1 MKLRSIY
8 QASLTALV
16 LTGLGIAIGQP
27 SSAATVYSVLDLGK
41 LISPQTDI
49 RAIDLNNQGQIVGL
63 TSNYYPLNENQIE
76 FHGFRTA
83 ANSPINPTTDYIDP
97 QNGGF
102 ASPSAINDLAQVVG
116 IIPFGNPEWDIYEAF
131 RTSANSQVNAA
142 TDKLGL
148 GSFSFAQSINN
159 AGQVAVVTSSR
170 FLGSFSYR
178 TATNSPVN
186 QATDDIGSLGGVV
199 RDGPSLGSRFTS
211 ASAINDLG
219 QVVGTSWDI
228 NLQTHAFRTAP
239 NSPINPNTDDLRTLG
254 GSNSAATAINNLGQ
268 VVGFST
274 TANGET
280 NAFLTAPNS
289 PITNTSNLGTL
300 GGSFSLANDINNLG
314 QVVGESTTA
323 NGERRAFLYKNGQI
337 FDLNKLITSSLGV
350 TLNSAIAVNNFG
362 QILTNSEFIDPDGN
376 RLRNRAFLLTPITSS
391 TDVPEPSLSL
401 SILILAAIAISTNRL
416 LLYK

>member
-1 MKLRSIY
+1 M
-8 QASLTALV
+8 
-16 LTGLGIAIGQP
+16 TGLGIAICQP

-41 LISPQTDI
+41 LLPEGTDI
-49 RAIDLNNQGQIVGL
+49 RAANMNNQGQVVGL
-63 TSNYYPLNENQIE
+63 MSYYDPLKDNQIE
-76 FHGFRTA
+76 FHGFRTTP
-83 ANSPINPTTDYIDP
+83 NSPINPITDYIDP
-97 QNGGF
+97 PNGGF
-102 ASPSAINDLAQVVG
+102 ASPSAINDLGQVVG
-116 IIPFGNPEWDIYEAF
+116 LIPFGNPEWNLYEAF
-131 RTSANSQVNAA
+131 RTSANSPVNAA
-142 TDKLGL
+142 TDKLGLVGL

-159 AGQVAVVTSSR
+159 AGQVAIVTSSR

-178 TATNSPVN
+178 TTPNNPVN
-186 QATDDIGSLGGVV
+186 QATDDIGSLGGIVKDV
-199 RDGPSLGSRFTS
+199 PSFGARFTS
-211 ASAINDLG
+211 AFAINDLG
-219 QVVGTSWDI
+219 QVVGASWDI

-239 NSPINPNTDDLRTLG
+239 NSSINPNTDDLGTLG
-254 GSNSAATAINNLGQ
+254 GSYSEAKAINNLGQ

-289 PITNTSNLGTL
+289 PISNNSNLGTL

-337 FDLNKLITSSLGV
+337 FDLNKLITSSLDV

-376 RLRNRAFLLTPITSS
+376 RLRNRAFLLTPIASS